1 MPFMQATVRTFDPH
15 TRAGTVLLDDG
26 IELPYEAGSLAHTA
40 IRHLRIGQRV
50 TVQTSGEGADTKVS
64 ALHIYTIPNEPTA

>member
-1 MPFMQATVRTFDPH
+1 MQATVRTFDPA

-26 IELPYEAGSLAHTA
+26 IELKYEAESLAHTS

-50 TVQTSGEGADTKVS
+50 AVETTGQGAGMRVS
-64 ALHIYTIPNEPTA
+64 ALHIYTIPNEPPR